1 MRIKF
6 SIIFMII
13 GAVLFNIVILAGEER
28 TEQNPP
34 FSEPDLSNHPMYAKY
49 EFSKEKNIINIGA
62 QPLWLPT
69 GLITAAMK
77 RDIVLR
83 SALSE
88 MNREIRFYGFLK
100 GDDVNFFLKRGDLAG
115 GIAGD
120 MPVISAA
127 ATFDIM
133 VTNMVQQGFTS
144 IVARHHMLM
153 SELRGKPIGYAV
165 GSNAHY
171 SLLLALSS
179 VGLNEK
185 NVHLISMD
193 VDRMPDALHARE
205 IDAFSAWEPIPAIT
219 LLKYDNAVIIHR
231 NLNSGY
237 LCFLKTF
244 SAEYPEEMHRI
255 VAAVIRAFRWMQS
268 DRKNLRQASFWFL
281 QAAKALTDSDIGIS
295 AAQIEELSEK
305 DIMGKKQSCYIS
317 ENDLKQG
324 GLLYQEFEFLK
335 SLAKIPPST
344 DWEKVHNSF
353 NRDVINQ
360 VLANPKKYKL
370 NVYNYI
376 TEETDDE

>member
-49 EFSKEKNIINIGA
+49 EFSKEKKIINIGT
-62 QPLWLPT
+62 QPLWVPT

-83 SALSE
+83 SVLSE
-88 MNREIRFYGFLK
+88 MNKEIRFYGFLK

-115 GIAGD
+115 GIAGY

-205 IDAFSAWEPIPAIT
+205 IDAFSAWEPTPAIT

-231 NLNSGY
+231 NLN
-237 LCFLKTF
+237 
-244 SAEYPEEMHRI
+244 
-255 VAAVIRAFRWMQS
+255 
-268 DRKNLRQASFWFL
+268 
-281 QAAKALTDSDIGIS
+281 
-295 AAQIEELSEK
+295 
-305 DIMGKKQSCYIS
+305 
-317 ENDLKQG
+317 
-324 GLLYQEFEFLK
+324 
-335 SLAKIPPST
+335 
-344 DWEKVHNSF
+344 
-353 NRDVINQ
+353 
-360 VLANPKKYKL
+360 
-370 NVYNYI
+370 
-376 TEETDDE
+376 